1 MRDLNY
7 VAILYLQ
14 HLSKHHP
21 SQHMS
26 SSTPWYQ
33 IFKHRHHDIECLK
46 YVNFIFILRFNLCLL
61 TSLFLFRYVTR
72 IFCQG
77 KTLASWRRI
86 CTYSEFRVR
95 CRIGKSLFAL
105 ESEKPV
111 SQVHGSGWGGLLTVN
126 NTQCTTQ
133 EQQVQPRNS
142 TNTQVQATNNNSTHV
157 QEEKTKT
164 QIKPRNINKTQVKS
178 RNNNKNKYRLRSSD
192 KHEKIYY

>member
-33 IFKHRHHDIECLK
+33 IFKHRHHDIERLK
-46 YVNFIFILRFNLCLL
+46 YVDHTLHFILRFNLCLL
-61 TSLFLFRYVTR
+61 TSLFLFRYVGR
-72 IFCQG
+72 IFCLG
-77 KTLASWRRI
+77 KTLASWGRI
-86 CTYSEFRVR
+86 CTYSEFWAR

-133 EQQVQPRNS
+133 KQQVQQKQQQHTS
-142 TNTQVQATNNNSTHV
+142 TTHKQQQHTMYSTGTTSTTQKQQQHTSTTHKQQQPTMYKKKKINNT
-157 QEEKTKT
+157 
-164 QIKPRNINKTQVKS
+164 
-178 RNNNKNKYRLRSSD
+178 
-192 KHEKIYY
+192 